1 MNMKN
6 LIFTLLFFAVAMF
19 QSSFVKAEGE
29 EEKVEMS
36 PENRHCLQ
44 CHGNK
49 YYSFYNEVAE
59 RTEHKLMNP
68 YFVIDS
74 VSYLQGE
81 HQGHYCT
88 DCHLEDY
95 NTYPH
100 APELKLE
107 PKISCLLC
115 HDFSAI
121 EEEVSQSVHYEAL
134 GDQFHCELCH
144 DPHSNK
150 IVKSNI
156 EELIE
161 YNNSRCLNCHNNI
174 DKYQLLVSHK
184 NPEILKTHSWLP
196 NQTLHFQHVR
206 CIECH
211 TAVNDTAEALH
222 HILPKEQAVRK
233 CVECHSTNSML
244 SNKLYKYEKAKDPK
258 GGFYNTVILNDSY
271 VIGANRNKYLNNI
284 SLLIF
289 ALTFGGIFI
298 HIVMRI
304 IKRK

>member
-1 MNMKN
+1 MA
-6 LIFTLLFFAVAMF
+6 FC
-19 QSSFVKAEGE
+19 QSSFVKAADDGD
-29 EEKVEMS
+29 EMKMS
-36 PENRHCLQ
+36 KENRLCIA

-59 RTEHKLMNP
+59 LNERKLMNP

-81 HQGHYCT
+81 HKNHYCI
-88 DCHLEDY
+88 DCHSEEY
-95 NTYPH
+95 QTYPH
-100 APELKLE
+100 KSELKLE
-107 PKISCLLC
+107 PKMSCLVC
-115 HDFSAI
+115 HDFEAI
-121 EEEVSQSVHYEAL
+121 NEEFKKSVHYKAF

-156 EELIE
+156 AEKIK
-161 YNNSRCLNCHNNI
+161 YNNGRCLSCHNDI
-174 DKYQLLVSHK
+174 DKYQILTNHK
-184 NPEILKTHSWLP
+184 NPQILKTHDWLP
-196 NQTLHFQHVR
+196 NQALHFEHVR

-211 TAVNDTAEALH
+211 TAVSDTSKTLH
-222 HILPKEQAVRK
+222 HIVPKEQAVRK

-244 SNKLYKYEKAKDPK
+244 SNKLYKYQKAKKSD
-258 GGFYNTVILNDSY
+258 GGFYNTVILNESY

-298 HIVMRI
+298 HIILRI